1 MKVIR
6 DQTGTQK
13 TLGYVV
19 EIDAGVARVHL
30 DIDHRHINRGDSLHG
45 GVIATMLDAVAGYT
59 VSLSVDGESLF
70 YTSTVS
76 LTVNYLSRVTEGRVV
91 ATAKVSGGGKKIVF
105 VDAVLSTEDDVVVAT
120 ATGTFKL
127 YPNEQRG

>member
-6 DQTGTQK
+6 DQTGAQK
-13 TLGYVV
+13 TMGYVV
-19 EIDAGVARVHL
+19 EIDQGVARVYL

-45 GVIATMLDAVAGYT
+45 GIIATMLDAVCGYA
-59 VSLSVDGESLF
+59 VSLSVDRKTLF

-76 LTVNYLSRVTEGRVV
+76 LTVNYLSRVRDGRVV
-91 ATAKVSGGGKKIVF
+91 ATAEVTGGGKKIVF
-105 VDAVLSTEDDVVVAT
+105 VDSKLCTEDNVVVAT

-127 YPNEQRG
+127 FNNTVRV

>member
-6 DQTGTQK
+6 DKAGTQQ

-19 EIDAGVARVHL
+19 EIDAGAPRVYL

-45 GVIATMLDAVAGYT
+45 GVIATMLEAASGYA
-59 VSLSVDGESLF
+59 VSLSVDGETLY
-70 YTSTVS
+70 YTSTLS
-76 LTVNYLSRVTEGRVV
+76 LTVNYLSRVAEGRVV
-91 ATAKVSGGGKKIVF
+91 ATAKVTGGGKKIVF
-105 VDAVLSTEDDVVVAT
+105 VDALLSTDAGVPVAS

-127 YPNEQRG
+127 YRDSVRG

>member
-6 DQTGTQK
+6 DQTGTQR

-19 EIDAGVARVHL
+19 EIDAGVARVVL
-30 DIDHRHINRGDSLHG
+30 DIDERHINRGDSLHG

-59 VSLSVDGESLF
+59 VSLSVDGKSLY
-70 YTSTVS
+70 YTSTLS
-76 LTVNYLSRVTEGRVV
+76 LTVNYLSRFQDGRVV
-91 ATAKVSGGGKKIVF
+91 ATANVSGGGKKIVF
-105 VDAVLSTEDDVVVAT
+105 VNALLSTDTGVPVAS

-127 YPNEQRG
+127 YRDSVRG

>member
-6 DQTGTQK
+6 DHTGAQATM
-13 TLGYVV
+13 GYVV
-19 EIDAGVARVHL
+19 EIDKGQARVYL

-45 GVIATMLDAVAGYT
+45 GIIATMLDAAAGYA
-59 VSLSVDGESLF
+59 VSLSVDGETLT

-76 LTVNYLSRVTEGRVV
+76 LTVNYLSRVREGRVV
-91 ATAKVSGGGKKIVF
+91 ATAKVTGGGKKIVF
-105 VDAVLSTEDDVVVAT
+105 VNATLTTETNVPVAT

-127 YPNEQRG
+127 FTNGDKI

>member
-6 DQTGTQK
+6 DKAGTQQ

-19 EIDAGVARVHL
+19 EIDAGASRVYL

-45 GVIATMLDAVAGYT
+45 GVIATMLDAASGYA
-59 VSLSVDGESLF
+59 VSLSVDGETLY
-70 YTSTVS
+70 YTSTLS
-76 LTVNYLSRVTEGRVV
+76 LTVNYLSRVAEGRVV
-91 ATAKVSGGGKKIVF
+91 ATAKVTGGGKKIVF
-105 VDAVLSTEDDVVVAT
+105 VDALLSTDAGVPVAS

-127 YPNEQRG
+127 YRDSVRG

>member
-1 MKVIR
+1 MRVIH

-19 EIDAGVARVHL
+19 EINQGVARVYL

-45 GVIATMLDAVAGYT
+45 GVIATMLDAVCGYV
-59 VSLSVDGESLF
+59 VSLSVDGETLF

-76 LTVNYLSRVTEGRVV
+76 LTVNYLSRVSEGRVV
-91 ATAKVSGGGKKIVF
+91 ATAKVTGGGRKIKF
-105 VDAVLSTEDDVVVAT
+105 VNALLATQDDVPVAT
-120 ATGTFKL
+120 ASGTFKL
-127 YPNEQRG
+127 FNNTVTV

>member
-1 MKVIR
+1 MKIIR

-19 EIDAGVARVHL
+19 EIEKGEARVYL

-45 GVIATMLDAVAGYT
+45 GVIATLLDSAAGYA
-59 VSLSVDGESLF
+59 VSLSVDGEKLF
-70 YTSTVS
+70 YTSTLS
-76 LTVNYLSRVTEGRVV
+76 LTINYLSRVSDGRIV
-91 ATAKVSGGGKKIVF
+91 ATAKVSGGGRKIVF
-105 VDAVLSTEDDVVVAT
+105 IDALLSTEAGVPVAS

-127 YPNEQRG
+127 YPDIERG

>member
-6 DQTGTQK
+6 DQSGTQQ

-19 EIDAGVARVHL
+19 EINTGAPRVYL

-45 GVIATMLDAVAGYT
+45 GVIATMLDAASGYA
-59 VSLSVDGESLF
+59 VSLSVDGETLY
-70 YTSTVS
+70 YTSTLS
-76 LTVNYLSRVTEGRVV
+76 LTVNYLSRVAEGRVV
-91 ATAKVSGGGKKIVF
+91 ATAKVTGGGKKIVF
-105 VDAVLSTEDDVVVAT
+105 VDALLSTDAGVPVAS

-127 YPNEQRG
+127 YRDSVRG

>member
-19 EIDAGVARVHL
+19 EIDNGVARVYL

-45 GVIATMLDAVAGYT
+45 GVIATMLDAAAGYT
-59 VSLSVDGESLF
+59 VSLSVDGESLI
-70 YTSTVS
+70 YTSTLS
-76 LTVNYLSRVTEGRVV
+76 LTVNYLSRVSDGRVV
-91 ATAKVSGGGKKIVF
+91 ATANVTGGGKKIIF
-105 VDAVLSTEDDVVVAT
+105 VDAMLSTEDGVPVAS

-127 YPNEQRG
+127 YRNMERG

>member
-6 DQTGTQK
+6 DQTGTQR

-19 EIDAGVARVHL
+19 EIEAGVARGYL
-30 DIDHRHINRGDSLHG
+30 DIDHRHINRGGSLHG
-45 GVIATMLDAVAGYT
+45 GVIATILDAVAGYA

-70 YTSTVS
+70 YTSTIS
-76 LTVNYLSRVTEGRVV
+76 LTVNYLSRVSDGRVV
-91 ATAKVSGGGKKIVF
+91 ATAKVAGGGKKIVF
-105 VDAVLSTEDDVVVAT
+105 IDALLATDAGIPVAS

-127 YPNEQRG
+127 YRDRVRG

>member
-6 DQTGTQK
+6 DQTGTQR

-19 EIDAGVARVHL
+19 EIDAGAARIYL
-30 DIDHRHINRGDSLHG
+30 DIDERHINRGDTLHG
-45 GVIATMLDAVAGYT
+45 GVMATMLDAVAGYA
-59 VSLSVDGESLF
+59 VSLSVDGESLY

-76 LTVNYLSRVTEGRVV
+76 LTVNYLSRVSEGRVV
-91 ATAKVSGGGKKIVF
+91 ATAKVTGGGKKIVF
-105 VDAVLSTEDDVVVAT
+105 VDALLSTDAGIPVAS

-127 YPNEQRG
+127 YRENVRD